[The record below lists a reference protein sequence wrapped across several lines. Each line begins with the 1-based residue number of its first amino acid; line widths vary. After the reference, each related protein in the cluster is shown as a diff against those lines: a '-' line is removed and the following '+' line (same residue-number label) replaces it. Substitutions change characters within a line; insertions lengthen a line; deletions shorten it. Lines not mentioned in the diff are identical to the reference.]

1 MILSMYVMTE
11 AEISI
16 DNEKLVKIISDLL
29 GTGEL
34 DFLKVLRKA
43 DLEKL
48 VASIRD
54 RIDRS
59 ANGQ

>member
-1 MILSMYVMTE
+1 MYVMTE